1 MPVELRVTPLGGETK
16 TLRLEGDRFTLGRA
30 SGNHLHF
37 PEDLGLSHQHLEL
50 AREGS
55 DWVVRDLGSKNG
67 TFVNTQRLTSPH
79 RLRPGDR
86 ILASR
91 VTLVFEPSRETDKTV
106 LFDPAAAPAGH
117 TVSVTLGRLLGASS
131 QPAPA
136 GAPPQWGSPVQAL
149 LRAGRELAGRRPLP
163 ELFEVI
169 LQLALEAVGAQR
181 GVLLTFE
188 KGELAVQAARGDNF
202 RISTAVRDRV
212 LQEKSSLLVSD
223 VTADEQLR
231 DRGSILYQSVRSLMA
246 VPLQTD
252 ERVIGLLYLDTPHR
266 LRQFTPEDLN
276 LLTVMANVAAIR
288 LERERLAEVEL
299 SERRMETEFQQA
311 AEIQRRFLP
320 ARAPELPGL
329 DLAGYNAPCRTVGG
343 DYYDFLPYP
352 DGRAG
357 LVIGDV
363 AGKGLP
369 AALMMTS
376 LQAKVQAL
384 VETHREPA
392 ELLTRLNRALQPTC
406 SDNRFVT
413 LFYAVVD
420 LSTGELLY
428 ANGGHNPPLLARA
441 SGEIVSLQEG
451 GPVLGILPSLIYQ
464 QFRVPF
470 SPGDALLL
478 YSDGVTEAANAAGE
492 EFGEERLNQVLAS
505 ARQAP
510 AEQIVDAVHD
520 AVEAWLDGQPPADDV
535 TVVAARRTAPTCK

>member
-1 MPVELRVTPLGGETK
+1 MAVELSVTPLGGESSTV
-16 TLRLEGDRFTLGRA
+16 RLEGDRLTLGRA
-30 SGNHLHF
+30 TGNHLHF
-37 PEDLGLSHQHLEL
+37 PEDLGLSRQHMEL

-55 DWVVRDLGSKNG
+55 DWLVRDLGSKNG
-67 TFVNTQRLTSPH
+67 TYVNSQRLTAAH

-91 VTLVFEPSRETDKTV
+91 VTLVFEPSREADKTV
-106 LFDPAAAPAGH
+106 LFEPVAPPSGH
-117 TVSVTLGRLLGASS
+117 TVSVTLGRLLGAGE

-149 LRAGRELAGRRPLP
+149 VRAGRELAGRRPLP

-181 GVLLTFE
+181 GVVLTFD
-188 KGELAVQAARGDNF
+188 KGALAVQAARGDNF

-223 VTADEQLR
+223 VSADEKLR
-231 DRGSILYQSVRSLMA
+231 DRGSILYQGVRSLMA

-252 ERVIGLLYLDTPHR
+252 ERVIGLIYLDTPHL
-266 LRQFTPEDLN
+266 LRQFTAEDLN

-288 LERERLAEVEL
+288 IERERLVEVEL
-299 SERRMETEFQQA
+299 SERRMDAEFQQA

-320 ARAPELPGL
+320 ARAPDIPGL
-329 DLAGYNAPCRTVGG
+329 DLAGYNAACRTVGG

-352 DGRAG
+352 GGRAG
-357 LVIGDV
+357 VVIADV

-376 LQAKVQAL
+376 LQANVQAL
-384 VETHREPA
+384 VESHREPA
-392 ELLTRLNRALQPTC
+392 GLLTHLNRALMGTC
-406 SDNRFVT
+406 PENRFVT
-413 LFYAVVD
+413 LFYAVLD
-420 LSTGELLY
+420 PQAGELIY
-428 ANGGHNPPLLARA
+428 ANAGHNPPLLARA
-441 SGEIVSLQEG
+441 GGEIVPLQEG
-451 GPVLGILPSLIYQ
+451 GPVLGILRSLAYQ
-464 QFRVPF
+464 QFRVAF

-478 YSDGVTEAANAAGE
+478 YSDGVTEAANAAAE
-492 EFGEERLNQVLAS
+492 EFGEDRLAQVLSAS
-505 ARQAP
+505 RQAG

-520 AVEAWLDGQPPADDV
+520 AVDLFLAGHPPADDI
-535 TVVAARRTAPTCK
+535 TVVAARRP